1 VSGLGL
7 GIGPTWRDV
16 LDVLVI
22 AVLAFAALRLI
33 RRTRARPA
41 LLGLA
46 ILGAVYVL
54 ARQLGL
60 ALTAALLQTFSA
72 VIVLVLVVVFQNDL
86 RRFFE
91 QLGSWR
97 PGARPPAPHA
107 ASIDVLA
114 RAAARMASNRTGALL
129 VIPGREPLERHL
141 DGGIELRGRLS
152 EPLLLSIFDTSSPG
166 HDGAAVVREDRVER
180 FAVHLPLSP
189 NRTELAGAGTRHAA
203 ALGLSERCD
212 ALCIVVS
219 EERGTI
225 SVASGGA
232 LRVLGSS
239 SELAEVLRAHAGGRG
254 ANEPGPRRSWPW
266 QEALAAVALAV
277 GLWIVFVPGS
287 AETQATVEAAVVVE
301 NLPEGWRID
310 AVEPPAVEVTLEGSR
325 RALLLAPSDE
335 VHVRVDALL
344 VKLGRRTFDVDANA
358 VHTPPGVTALRV
370 QPHQVKLSLSPPES
384 G

>member
-1 VSGLGL
+1 MSGLGM
-7 GIGPTWRDV
+7 GPTWRDV

-22 AVLAFAALRLI
+22 AVLAFAALRLV

-189 NRTELAGAGTRHAA
+189 NRTKLAGAGTRHAA

-212 ALCIVVS
+212 ALAIVVS

-239 SELAEVLRAHAGGRG
+239 SELAEVLRAHAGGRE
-254 ANEPGPRRSWPW
+254 ANDHGQRRAWPW
-266 QEALAAVALAV
+266 QEALAAVVLAV

-301 NLPEGWRID
+301 NLPEGWQID
-310 AVEPPAVEVTLEGSR
+310 TVDPPTLEVTLEGSR
-325 RALLLAPSDE
+325 RALLLAPAEE

-344 VKLGRRTFDVDANA
+344 VKLGRRTFEVDANA

-370 QPHQVKLSLSPPES
+370 EPRQVKLSLSPPDP

>member
-1 VSGLGL
+1 MSGMGLG
-7 GIGPTWRDV
+7 WRDV
-16 LDVLVI
+16 LDVAVI
-22 AVLAFAALRLI
+22 AVLAFAALRLL

-46 ILGAVYVL
+46 LLGGVYLV
-54 ARQLGL
+54 ARRLGL
-60 ALTAALLQTFSA
+60 TLTAGILQTFSA
-72 VIVLVLVVVFQNDL
+72 VFVVVLVVVFQEDL

-107 ASIDVLA
+107 GNVDVLA

-129 VIPGREPLERHL
+129 VIPGREPLERHM
-141 DGGIELRGRLS
+141 DGGIALGGRLS
-152 EPLLLSIFDTSSPG
+152 EPLLLSLFDTSSPG
-166 HDGAAVVREDRVER
+166 HDGAVVVRGDRVER
-180 FAVHLPLSP
+180 FAVHLPLSS
-189 NRTELAGAGTRHAA
+189 NRQALGGAGTRHAA

-239 SELAEVLRAHAGGRG
+239 AELAERLRAHAGEGDAR
-254 ANEPGPRRSWPW
+254 EPGAAGRAWPW
-266 QEALAAVALAV
+266 REALAAVGLALA
-277 GLWIVFVPGS
+277 LWVVVVPGS
-287 AETQATVEAAVVVE
+287 QESESTVEAPVVVE
-301 NLPEGWRID
+301 NLPEGFTID
-310 AVEPPAVEVTLEGSR
+310 VVDPPTVQVTLSGSR
-325 RALLLAPSDE
+325 RALLFAPEDE
-335 VHVRVDALL
+335 VQVQIDALL
-344 VKLGRRTFDVDANA
+344 VKLGRRTFEVDTDA
-358 VHTPPGVTALRV
+358 VRTPPGLHAVRV
-370 QPHQVKLSLSPPES
+370 EPRRVRLSLSQPET